1 MASEVAMKEPWLDRP
16 DIWPTQAKY
25 MSWLRGGL
33 RRGLWMRHPIK
44 LELLNKKR
52 FRQEYGEFKN
62 GKPKTRWAATCE
74 LCQCDHPMKD
84 IEVDHRVGHHSLQ
97 TLEDITQFIYSI
109 VLVSEDDLQ
118 LVCKP
123 CHEIKSY
130 ADKHGLT
137 FEQARA
143 EKEVIKI
150 LKLPAA
156 KQKQWLQERG
166 VVAASNPDG
175 RAAQVREALKNEV
188 QGADS

>member
-1 MASEVAMKEPWLDRP
+1 MKEPWLDRP

-52 FRQEYGEFKN
+52 FRQEYGEFKS
-62 GKPKTRWAATCE
+62 GKTKTRWAATCE
-74 LCQCDHPMKD
+74 ICQCDHPMKD

-156 KQKQWLQERG
+156 KQKQWLEEQGVSPARSLKER
-166 VVAASNPDG
+166 SE
-175 RAAQVREALKNEV
+175 QIREVLRESK
-188 QGADS
+188 